1 MKYFTIVKHNIYS
14 LPDNHKIEVFYQ
26 CIMSM
31 KEIFSQI
38 KLQKFQFGFIKLI
51 DNNRVQ
57 FNSILVSAA
66 IS

>member
-1 MKYFTIVKHNIYS
+1 MKYFTIVKHKIYT

-38 KLQKFQFGFIKLI
+38 KLQNFQFGFKLI